1 VSAGHS
7 FCFPPRMSHPFSQQH
22 YCSVRAE
29 YYIMRCPVADPG
41 KETDTSALPD
51 AASAFFH
58 DICAWREQLARSIA
72 RNNIGMHSGEIS
84 LAVHRILFRLCLL
97 AIAEDRHL
105 ISPGSLN
112 RILDA
117 KESDIQ
123 LAEFFADAGD
133 LWAEPEGYSEAPPRH
148 KPSTGKRPTIDD
160 PVLKT
165 IAARLLSADR
175 PYDFSLLSLEV
186 CAGVFDRY
194 LSRTIRRSAA
204 HQVII
209 VDRPDAGVGHVTPS
223 PTLMDYAVEQTLA
236 AARSGR
242 ANEELLPLR
251 IIDPACGA
259 GALLVRAYHGLIPS
273 PLGMQYTFVE
283 RTDLLRH
290 TLHGLDIDPHAVAA
304 ARMLLALA
312 ALEGDDAGT
321 LPGGFFPVF
330 RNLTRILSGTI
341 RCGNAL
347 VGTEIADD
355 ESWAFCPARERHAL
369 RLFNWREGFFE
380 ILAPGGF
387 DGVISSPPESPVP
400 AREWLQQYVQRHFAV
415 YDPKA
420 PLSAFFIEK
429 GVSILRPRGVLG
441 YVTGDCW
448 LHGKSGTPLR
458 ELLLGRQIEEIVIAS
473 DADDGACFIRLENAP
488 SSHPFIVRHACTA
501 PAAPG
506 DCPGFP
512 VDQRALS
519 IGGWTFRDTRKEQL
533 LEKISRAGTPLEEYV
548 LGEIRSGIAVEP
560 AFVISAARRKELVRA
575 DPRCKTL
582 LRPYVAGEMIGNYS
596 VSSPEQYC
604 IVIPQG
610 WTDRHPSSAGHAWRW
625 LKKRLPGIARH
636 LKEHEATLKDRP
648 SQGDYW
654 WEVACDPD
662 AWRGEKD
669 QIIFSTRVFP
679 PAFTIGSGRIVFDC
693 GTGIIPSGSPS
704 LVGTLNS
711 RLATFVLHSFVEETG
726 TAAYSSAGEILG
738 KFPVIT
744 PDFDNPD
751 DKARHDRM
759 VALVTEMLDLHW
771 HLDLAASE
779 KEKRLITQEIDST
792 DRQIDSLVYGI
803 YGLSV
808 DEIAVVEETL
818 TRTKSP
824 S

>member
-1 VSAGHS
+1 
-7 FCFPPRMSHPFSQQH
+7 
-22 YCSVRAE
+22 
-29 YYIMRCPVADPG
+29 MRCPVADPG

-58 DICAWREQLARSIA
+58 DICAWREQLARSVA

-123 LAEFFADAGD
+123 LAEFFADASD
-133 LWAEPEGYSEAPPRH
+133 LWAEPEGYSETPSRH
-148 KPSTGKRPTIDD
+148 KPSAGKRPTIDD
-160 PVLKT
+160 PVIKAIT
-165 IAARLLSADR
+165 ARLLSADR
-175 PYDFSLLSLEV
+175 PYDFSLLSLEE
-186 CAGVFDRY
+186 CAGVFDQY
-194 LSRTIRRSAA
+194 LARTIRRSAA

-209 VDRPDAGVGHVTPS
+209 VDRPDADVGRVMPS
-223 PTLMDYAVEQTLA
+223 PALMDYAVEQTLA
-236 AARSGR
+236 AARAGR
-242 ANEELLPLR
+242 SNDEPLPLR

-259 GALLVRAYHGLIPS
+259 GAFLVRAYHGLIPS
-273 PLGMQYTFVE
+273 PSGMQYTFVE

-321 LPGGFFPVF
+321 LPVGFFPVF
-330 RNLTRILSGTI
+330 RDLLRILSDTI

-347 VGTEIADD
+347 VGPEIADD

-387 DGVISSPPESPVP
+387 DAVISCPPESPVP
-400 AREWLQQYVQRHFAV
+400 ARECLQQYVQRHFATC
-415 YDPKA
+415 DPGA
-420 PLSAFFIEK
+420 RLSAFFIEK
-429 GVSILRPRGVLG
+429 GLSLLRPRGVLG
-441 YVTGDCW
+441 YVIGDRW
-448 LHGKSGTPLR
+448 LHGKSGSPLR
-458 ELLLGRQIEEIVIAS
+458 ELLLCRQIDEIVITG
-473 DADDGACFIRLENAP
+473 DAGDGTCFLRLENFP
-488 SSHPFIVRHACTA
+488 SSHPFIVRLTGST
-501 PAAPG
+501 PTSPG
-506 DCPGFP
+506 DSPGFLI
-512 VDQRALS
+512 DQQVLS
-519 IGGWTFRDTRKEQL
+519 VGGWTLRDTRKEQL
-533 LEKISRAGTPLEEYV
+533 LEKISRAGIPLEEYV

-560 AFVISAARRKELVRA
+560 AFVISAAQRKELVRA

-610 WTDRHPSSAGHAWRW
+610 WTDRHPSATGHAWRW
-625 LKKRLPGIARH
+625 LKKRYPGITQH
-636 LKEHEATLKDRP
+636 LKEHAESLKDRP

-654 WEVACDPD
+654 REVASESD
-662 AWRGEKD
+662 AWQEEKNR
-669 QIIFSTRVFP
+669 IIFPARIFP
-679 PAFTIGSGRIVFDC
+679 PHFTLGSDRTVFGRKISLL
-693 GTGIIPSGSPS
+693 PSGSQY
-704 LVGTLNS
+704 LLGILNS
-711 RLATFVLHSFVEETG
+711 RLAAFVLCNLAED
-726 TAAYSSAGEILG
+726 AGVPADIRLGDILSR
-738 KFPVIT
+738 FPVAT
-744 PDFDNPD
+744 PDFDDPD
-751 DKARHDRM
+751 DAARHGRM
-759 VALVTEMLDLHW
+759 EALVTEMLNLHR
-771 HLDLAASE
+771 HLSLAAYE
-779 KEKRLITQEIDST
+779 KEKGIIAQEIDST

-818 TRTKSP
+818 TMTKSP